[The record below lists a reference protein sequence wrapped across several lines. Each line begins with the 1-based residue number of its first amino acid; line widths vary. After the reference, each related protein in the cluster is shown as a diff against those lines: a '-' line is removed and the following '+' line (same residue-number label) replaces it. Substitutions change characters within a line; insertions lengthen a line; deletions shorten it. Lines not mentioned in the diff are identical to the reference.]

1 MTAALPAPRPQ
12 TALPWYVAVT
22 APRAEQYVHDRLDRL
37 ELASWFPKKRLT
49 KRGIAR
55 ITEFFPMFPCYLFV
69 SFDPAD
75 STAWQRFSQ
84 IDKFKR
90 VLTYDERPVPIAA
103 PVLQIIADTEREL
116 TSTRLLRYR
125 RMIIAAGAWVQI
137 VEHPSFAGLF
147 GKVSHTNRKSIL
159 VEVDLLGRATRVI
172 LGLEH
177 VRIVR

>member
-1 MTAALPAPRPQ
+1 M
-12 TALPWYVAVT
+12 LPWYVAVT
-22 APRAEQYVHDRLDRL
+22 APRAEQHVHDRLERL
-37 ELASWFPKKRLT
+37 ELASWFPKQKRLT

-55 ITEFFPMFPCYLFV
+55 IAEFFPMFPCYLFV

-116 TSTRLLRYR
+116 TSTRLLHYR

-147 GKVSHTNRKSIL
+147 AKVTHTNRKSIL
-159 VEVDLLGRATRVI
+159 VELDILGRATRVI
-172 LGLEH
+172 LGLDN
-177 VRIVR
+177 VRVVA